1 MIRRPPESTRTNHL
15 LPYTTLFRSSP
26 GRYGPT
32 NKAIPKGCPC
42 DEHGEAARRR
52 PMASPSHRSRDGP
65 RQGSLSADDLSPDEK
80 KKGRPGNPA
89 RPIAPPDPAA
99 IRWSIQRT
107 KCPGTPVARPSR
119 PRRDWGRKSV
129 GLGKNLEEGID
140 LV

>member
-80 KKGRPGNPA
+80 KKGRPGNPD
-89 RPIAPPDPAA
+89 RPIAPPDQAA
-99 IRWSIQRT
+99 IRRSEEHTSELQSLMRT
-107 KCPGTPVARPSR
+107 SYARFHLQTKKTTCTQP
-119 PRRDWGRKSV
+119 
-129 GLGKNLEEGID
+129 N
-140 LV
+140 